1 MHVKNLLIIAPL
13 AAMLAACGT
22 PYQPMAGHANGG
34 FYERKHGTNSYMIA
48 FSANSFTHQ
57 EDVYDFA
64 LLHAAEFGKE
74 RGFHYFIIND
84 TRDGTTIEHHSTG
97 VSTTTYNGTVTGSTV
112 SGTALTDTG
121 NYTARK
127 PAIGLEVQYY
137 DARPSLR
144 E

>member
-13 AAMLAACGT
+13 FAMLTGCGT

-84 TRDGTTIEHHSTG
+84 TRDGTTVEHHSTG
-97 VSTTTYNGTVTGSTV
+97 ISTTTYNGTVTGSTV
-112 SGTALTDTG
+112 SGTAVTDTG
-121 NYTARK
+121 N
-127 PAIGLEVQYY
+127 
-137 DARPSLR
+137 
-144 E
+144 